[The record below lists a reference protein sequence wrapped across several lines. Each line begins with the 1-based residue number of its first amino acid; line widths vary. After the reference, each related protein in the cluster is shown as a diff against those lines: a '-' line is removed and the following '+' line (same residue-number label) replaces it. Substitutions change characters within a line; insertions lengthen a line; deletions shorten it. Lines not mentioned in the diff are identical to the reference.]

1 MAEAPYRPGEPF
13 ARVLKIVGRG
23 PNLSRPLDAEE
34 AEAAMAAILD
44 GQADELQTGAFL
56 LTLRTRGETAQE
68 IAGFTRAARARLA
81 PMGELRADLDWPSYA
96 DAHRQLP
103 WFLLAAR
110 LLAGSGIR
118 VLLHGV
124 AGEGPAGTREG
135 LAALGIRPAASP
147 AEAARALDEGG
158 LAYLPLEVIQPAVVR
173 LLALKPRLG
182 VRTAVNSLVRALDPA
197 GARAQ
202 LLGVFHPP
210 YLRLQAEARLA
221 LGGGRAAILKG
232 GGGEA
237 QRNPEKP
244 CRVLTVDAGAVEER
258 VWPALLPEA
267 GWPWREEPLDPARLR
282 AVWEGSLVLKA
293 PIAAVTGTAAL
304 ALELLGRAAGPA
316 EAQAL
321 AERLWAERPALR
333 RAA

>member
-1 MAEAPYRPGEPF
+1 VTDPVYRPGEPF
-13 ARVLKIVGRG
+13 AQVLKIVGRG
-23 PNLSRPLDAEE
+23 PNLSRPLALEE

-44 GQADELQTGAFL
+44 GAADELQVGAFL
-56 LTLRTRGETAQE
+56 LTLRTRGETAPE
-68 IAGFTRAARARLA
+68 IAGMVRAARARLPA
-81 PMGELRADLDWPSYA
+81 TDGLSVDLDWPSYA

-110 LLAGSGIR
+110 LLASAGVRI
-118 VLLHGV
+118 LLHGV
-124 AGEGPAGTREG
+124 AGLGPAGTREG
-135 LAALGIRPAASP
+135 LAALGLVPAASL
-147 AEAARALDEGG
+147 AAAARGLDRSG
-158 LAYLPLEVIQPAVVR
+158 LAYLPLEVLSPELAR

-210 YLRLQAEARLA
+210 YLRLQAEAKA
-221 LGGGRAAILKG
+221 ILGGGRAAILKG

-244 CRVLTVDAGAVEER
+244 CRVLVVADGAIAET
-258 VWPALLPEA
+258 VWPALLEESRH
-267 GWPWREEPLDPARLR
+267 PWREEPLEPARLAALWDGALELPA
-282 AVWEGSLVLKA
+282 AV
-293 PIAAVTGTAAL
+293 AAVTGTAAL
-304 ALELLGRAAGPA
+304 ALHLLGRAADPA
-316 EAQAL
+316 AAQAM
-321 AERLWAERPALR
+321 AEDLWAERPRLG